1 MAKEM
6 KVENTIQINAPVA
19 KVWEALTKPEWTKQY
34 MFNCAVE
41 SDWKTG
47 SPVIWKM
54 QHEGKEIIPV
64 KGEVEEIIPGR
75 KLKYSVIDP
84 GMDIPDIP
92 ENYLHVTYIL
102 SEADGQT
109 GLTVIQ
115 DGYEH
120 AAKGEERYQEAV
132 NAGGWSSIL
141 AVIKELLEK

>member
-6 KVENTIQINAPVA
+6 KVENTVRINVPVT
-19 KVWEALTKPEWTKQY
+19 KVWEALTQSFWTKQY
-34 MFNCAVE
+34 MFNCSVE
-41 SDWKTG
+41 SDWQPG

-54 QHEGKEIIPV
+54 QHEGQEIIPV
-64 KGEVEEIIPGR
+64 KGKVEEIIPGSL
-75 KLKYSVIDP
+75 LKYSVIDP
-84 GMDIPDIP
+84 NMGIADVP

-102 SEADGQT
+102 SEVDG
-109 GLTVIQ
+109 LAELKVIQ